1 VSLGLSGA
9 HETARIRRGG
19 MAAGRTRAANGD
31 AGRCLSV
38 VTTTSDPADL
48 LSNSKINAVELK
60 AYRDG
65 CTIID
70 GGTT

>member
-1 VSLGLSGA
+1 
-9 HETARIRRGG
+9 
-19 MAAGRTRAANGD
+19 MAARRAANGD

-70 GGTT
+70 GRNHMTYEVLQ